1 MTVRAAVVAVALA
14 LSNALSA
21 AGTLSAGSGEPA
33 PSLALRDIDGREV
46 RLDAFR
52 GRTVIVNFWA
62 TWCAPCVAEM
72 PSLERLRDALAEDG
86 AEVLAVNL
94 QENAA
99 RIRPFAEKLGLSMPL
114 LRDHDGSA
122 RKAWDVR
129 VFPTTFVVGPDQHLG
144 GLSSGGLG
152 MTDSGRKETIG
163 GLSREFYHR
172 LYQHYQKPE
181 AWKWQKREEYGNR
194 GQGTPALDGTNRT
207 MWVFEPH
214 VAEAT
219 FEAFVDEFEI
229 PVVRN
234 EWLDRK
240 NGVKKDGERI
250 ASIIDSRMTFSPCVS
265 RMCWTARRMTS
276 ASSS

>member
-1 MTVRAAVVAVALA
+1 VTVRAAVVAVALA
-14 LSNALSA
+14 LSNALFA

-129 VFPTTFVVGPDQHLG
+129 VFPTTFVVGPDQ
-144 GLSSGGLG
+144 
-152 MTDSGRKETIG
+152 
-163 GLSREFYHR
+163 
-172 LYQHYQKPE
+172 
-181 AWKWQKREEYGNR
+181 
-194 GQGTPALDGTNRT
+194 
-207 MWVFEPH
+207 
-214 VAEAT
+214 
-219 FEAFVDEFEI
+219 
-229 PVVRN
+229 
-234 EWLDRK
+234 
-240 NGVKKDGERI
+240 RI
-250 ASIIDSRMTFSPCVS
+250 ALVAVGEIAWDRPDVVARIRETMRRPGATPPSKRAQSSPERLPNPFLPRTPS
-265 RMCWTARRMTS
+265 WIAATS
-276 ASSS
+276 